1 MNKVTMSGND
11 GFWARIRAA
20 LGRGADS
27 QAPAYGQAAIARNPH
42 KKSRTAQRVDEA
54 LRRSWSHAAE
64 RNVSLCVLALEM
76 DGYAD
81 YFATYGRDAVE
92 ETLETLESTVRALL
106 PGETHHYVRN
116 ARAGF
121 LLVLPD
127 MPALMARDLAS
138 RIAVAVR
145 KLGLVN
151 RESHAGQVT
160 LSTGIAVANP
170 QGGVDRAV
178 LEAAQ
183 QAVQKAQRRG
193 LARLEVID
201 LRGRDEKRSRAA

>member
-27 QAPAYGQAAIARNPH
+27 QVPAYGQAAIARNPN
-42 KKSRTAQRVDEA
+42 KKSRMAQRVDEA

-81 YFATYGRDAVE
+81 YFAAYGRDAVE
-92 ETLETLESTVRALL
+92 ESLEALEGGIVSLL
-106 PGETHHYVRN
+106 PREGHQCLRSG
-116 ARAGF
+116 RAGF
-121 LLVLPD
+121 VLVLPD

-160 LSTGIAVANP
+160 LCTGIAVANP
-170 QGGVDRAV
+170 QGGLDRAV
-178 LEAAQ
+178 LDAAQ
-183 QAVQKAQRRG
+183 QAVQRAQRRG

-201 LRGRDEKRSRAA
+201 LRGRDEKQSRAA